1 MATHVLIPAYQPSA
15 ALPQLVGELLAA
27 GVGVVVVDDGSIG
40 CEGTFAQLEGLRGV
54 TLLRHERNQ
63 GKGQALKTGL
73 AHLLSVAQPEDIVV
87 TADADGQHL
96 PADILAVA
104 QEAVANPQSLV
115 LGVRQ
120 IDQMPGRSRLGNTL
134 MRAGMGLLYGVQVE
148 DTQTGLRAFSLST
161 APALL
166 ALPEGGYVFET
177 SMLINAAQIFEDG
190 ILQVRIS
197 TVYEEGN
204 PSSHYNAVFDS
215 ARILAAMVRHLP
227 CFLVASFSS
236 FALDYLLFSLLYS
249 LTGLGAVPSTVC
261 ARIVSGSYNF
271 CVNKFFTFK
280 NRGVRYT
287 FGRYVLLALG
297 ILAINSLLM
306 YALVDVLGLPALA
319 MKIVVECL
327 LYIVSFTVQ
336 TRWSKS

>member
-1 MATHVLIPAYQPSA
+1 MAVQVLIPAYQPA
-15 ALPQLVGELLAA
+15 ASLPQLVGELLAA
-27 GVGVVVVDDGSIG
+27 GVGVVVVDDGSVG
-40 CEGTFAQLEGLRGV
+40 CDDVFARLSAMQGV
-54 TLLRHERNQ
+54 VLLRHEANQ

-73 AHLLSVAQPEDIVV
+73 AYLANTALTQDIVV

-96 PADILAVA
+96 LVDILAVA
-104 QEAVANPQSLV
+104 QRAADSPQSLV

-120 IDQMPGRSRLGNTL
+120 IDQMPSRSRLGNTL

-148 DTQTGLRAFSLST
+148 DTQTGLRAFSAES
-161 APALL
+161 APTLL

-177 SMLINAAQIFEDG
+177 SMLINAAQIFEGG
-190 ILQVRIS
+190 ILQVGIS

-204 PSSHYNAVFDS
+204 PTSHYNAVLDS

-227 CFLVASFSS
+227 RFLVASFSS
-236 FALDYLLFSLLYS
+236 FALDYLLFSMLYS
-249 LTGLGAVPSTVC
+249 LVGLGAVLSTVC

-280 NRGVRYT
+280 NRGIRYT
-287 FGRYVLLALG
+287 FGRYMILALC
-297 ILAINSLLM
+297 ILVVNSLLM
-306 YALVDVLGLPALA
+306 HVLVDVLCLPALL